1 MCVLV
6 YLGIFVE
13 KLDCVFVV
21 IELLEFLIIDD
32 FLFIGYFLMYIIEFN
47 MWDGWWELESGLKI
61 GKVFFEI
68 VKE

>member
-13 KLDCVFVV
+13 KLGCVFVV
-21 IELLEFLIIDD
+21 IELLEFLMIDD

-47 MWDGWWELESGLKI
+47 MWDSWWELESGLKI
-61 GKVFFEI
+61 GEVFFKI
-68 VKE
+68 VKG